1 MTTRWPRR
9 CGFAL
14 PSSSGCLRKQA
25 KTYGKHTVNR
35 NGTWRRERGHAFL
48 RLAGGGGVRMGDNFE
63 SKAPQARIDRYS
75 LFIIYLTASFSVRYI
90 RRTCHF

>member
-14 PSSSGCLRKQA
+14 PSSSGCRRKQA

-48 RLAGGGGVRMGDNFE
+48 RLAGGGGGGWVIILNQRPHRRG
-63 SKAPQARIDRYS
+63 SIDTLYL
-75 LFIIYLTASFSVRYI
+75 LFT
-90 RRTCHF
+90 